1 MEYGKAAEKTAK
13 AIYNMLP
20 ILLGVMMLIS
30 LFLNLI
36 PIKLFTMLFT
46 QNELTD
52 PIIGALFGSVAIGNP
67 LTSYIIGGE
76 LLNQGISLNA
86 ITAFIIAWV
95 TVGVLQIPAES
106 IYLGKKYAIY
116 RNLLAFISSI
126 IMALLTVASLGLVQ

>member
-52 PIIGALFGSVAIGNP
+52 PIIGALFGSAAIGNP